1 MSLVSQKSYRNK
13 LSNIPKILKNIVS
26 NKNLLY
32 FIAGLELFIIIVI
45 LPLIFTK
52 KIELFEI
59 TSDIN
64 SINKPTNMFKKE
76 LDDWTNPK
84 YEKNRTK
91 LYGSLFL
98 ENLNKQIKN
107 MTDPKIQYDNKQI
120 DIIKYNDILL

>member
-107 MTDPKIQYDNKQI
+107 MTDPKIQYDNKRI